1 MDELMHIAAVGAAL
15 CLASCLLI
23 LSGRQLARFSD
34 AFVRLPAVQKVVLIL
49 GVTAATVCAQKGG
62 TNGIAG
68 TDGAAPPCLVA
79 SAPLAPTTGAGF
91 AVSPADVAR
100 GYRLESVSTNSGL
113 SYVLPADATVIGTWH
128 QTGAYEDV
136 VRVGWE
142 NDGWRF
148 PLGSHLC
155 DRLWAYA
162 WGKVRP
168 QLKNASNE
176 IAAVGAPMSAIPN
189 VSRFWTAETINGARL
204 LMWEDF
210 ALGRLPK
217 GATPSALSNALV
229 SAQIELYP
237 DGDFITRSNDVESVY
252 RRVNPDDWDDDGIPN
267 EDDDEPCCRV
277 DDNARFGPNQ
287 DLSFTANRNAYCWV
301 DLVVRQANARVTFA
315 GDGPSDLPD
324 PDFIAEAGT
333 TNRVSLL
340 IGKTYKVTCALP
352 FEVVGKS
359 SEELET
365 SWDADGSLW
374 LHWPVDIQA
383 QDDGEEQSML
393 LFAAPRG
400 VPRRHGFTMRVK
412 PSGLGGVFS
421 WTNCCCS
428 ISGSGYSFSQNCNEG
443 CSCGGCTAV
452 GYFSYEGYRLPAW
465 GGSCACGWYGG
476 DEPGGDD
483 DPDEPVGVSARFT
496 KKVIFFED
504 EYENTPTET
513 VPWRSTTSE
522 LVCSA
527 YGGERGGF
535 VTISLS
541 GAGGLVQD
549 RGLPLPVMHRLE
561 PYEVFAF
568 TNAYRAVAASGSEND
583 IKVTADFVESD
594 TGWVETAQDRA
605 TAVKVEIKPAVRAPE
620 NKCDYRHKFGVLE
633 IVNCIAKPKISCL
646 VWRCSRGARIAND
659 EDAWQY
665 TCPIHSQDNGIWIEG
680 GGAIYMPMI
689 SVVEPCGVKVSD
701 VSAIGMGL
709 DAGQAGGVMLRM
721 RLHAL
726 PMDVSFSNV
735 MFEEVP
741 CAGGDRTGYFED
753 AFFMNEWYHGKA
765 QGAGQWEKVIQDNEF
780 LFDHAG
786 LKTALPQLDDKG
798 RVSPWGT
805 NGWVSGTLTGRVPC
819 GWGDRNVREDDE
831 PHGTFANDALQ
842 VMTIDAEGNCE
853 VRKYNNT
860 ARRDI
865 TGETY
870 LNGVLQ

>member
-68 TDGAAPPCLVA
+68 TDGAALPCLVA

-100 GYRLESVSTNSGL
+100 GYRLESISTNSGL

-128 QTGAYEDV
+128 RTGAYEDV

-155 DRLWAYA
+155 DRLWAYT

-176 IAAVGAPMSAIPN
+176 IAAVGASLSAIPN
-189 VSRFWTAETINGARL
+189 VSRFWTAAITNGARL
-204 LMWEDF
+204 LTWEDF

-237 DGDFITRSNDVESVY
+237 DGDFITRSNDVESIY

-267 EDDDEPCCRV
+267 EDDDEPYCRV

-301 DLVVRQANARVTFA
+301 DLVVRQTNARVTFA
-315 GDGPSDLPD
+315 GDGQSDLPD

-428 ISGSGYSFSQNCNEG
+428 ISGSGYSFSQNCDEN
-443 CSCGGCTAV
+443 CSCGGCTAM

-465 GGSCACGWYGG
+465 GGGCACGWYGG

-568 TNAYRAVAASGSEND
+568 TNAYRAVVASGSEND
-583 IKVTADFVESD
+583 IEVTADFVESD

-605 TAVKVEIKPAVRAPE
+605 TAVKIVLYAEVDAPQ
-620 NKCDYRHKFGVLE
+620 NSCRTRHKYGVGESVDYEVHPEISSMTVLGVGRSVTKNSVRRCQCPLTADRNILRFVVNGCEYVPETTVIEPTGVL
-633 IVNCIAKPKISCL
+633 AM
-646 VWRCSRGARIAND
+646 D
-659 EDAWQY
+659 EYAEDQ
-665 TCPIHSQDNGIWIEG
+665 
-680 GGAIYMPMI
+680 
-689 SVVEPCGVKVSD
+689 
-701 VSAIGMGL
+701 GL
-709 DAGQAGGVMLRM
+709 PPGKAGGI
-721 RLHAL
+721 AL
-726 PMDVSFSNV
+726 ATSLYVLPLDVSFQRIRV
-735 MFEEVP
+735 EEIP
-741 CAGGDRTGYFED
+741 NAGGYHVGYFAD
-753 AFFMNEWYHGKA
+753 AFFMQVWQHGVD
-765 QGAGQWEKVIQDNEF
+765 QGAGVWYEVWGNHMFMAKDV
-780 LFDHAG
+780 AG
-786 LKTALPQLDDKG
+786 VLIEIPQKG
-798 RVSPWGT
+798 TDGHPMFGGT
-805 NGWVSGTLTGRVPC
+805 HGWSSGTLAWNVPC
-819 GWGDRNVREDDE
+819 GWADANVRDGDE
-831 PHGTFANDALQ
+831 PIGTFADGATQ
-842 VMTIDAEGNCE
+842 VLTIDADGNCE
-853 VRKYNNT
+853 VRKHLKF
-860 ARRDI
+860 ARRTILGELTSGDI
-865 TGETY
+865 ETK
-870 LNGVLQ
+870 